1 MTYFGGSPSRDE
13 AKTGIIYI
21 NQYISRLTKEYMNT
35 WPGGGQYIPRL
46 RVTEEY
52 IRRLGVTEE
61 YTFISLGTDEYSGIY
76 SSALYSSVTS
86 SVNRGI

>member
-1 MTYFGGSPSRDE
+1 
-13 AKTGIIYI
+13 
-21 NQYISRLTKEYMNT
+21 MNT
-35 WPGGGQYIPRL
+35 WWGGQYIPRL